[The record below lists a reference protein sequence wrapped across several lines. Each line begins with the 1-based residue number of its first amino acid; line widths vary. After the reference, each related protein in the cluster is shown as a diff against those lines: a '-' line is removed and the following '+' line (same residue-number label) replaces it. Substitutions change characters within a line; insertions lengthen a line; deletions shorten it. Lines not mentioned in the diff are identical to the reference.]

1 MTEHHVREHEARR
14 RLCLDSIRLSKRN
27 FLSGKVR
34 TIGLENVAIQSAAVG
49 CRCTIDGH
57 HVVVNVQTRVDNH
70 TAIGCD
76 EVARCVVAA
85 SIGAVPVHLVAQAI
99 KARLHIG
106 RNCE

>member
-49 CRCTIDGH
+49 RRCTIDGH
-57 HVVVNVQTRVDNH
+57 HVVVNIQTRVDNH
-70 TAIGCD
+70 ATVGRD
-76 EVARCVVAA
+76 EVARRIVAA
-85 SIGAVPVHLVAQAI
+85 SIGAVPVHLVAQAVE
-99 KARLHIG
+99 ARLHVG